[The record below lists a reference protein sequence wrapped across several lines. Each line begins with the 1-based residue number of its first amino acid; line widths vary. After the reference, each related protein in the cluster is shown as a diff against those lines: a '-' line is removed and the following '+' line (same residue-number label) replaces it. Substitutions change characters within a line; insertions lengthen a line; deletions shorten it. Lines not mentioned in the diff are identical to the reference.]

1 LDANAPLRSFTAQR
15 KITPWFSP
23 DIKALLV
30 ARDRAR
36 RTWCRKKTS
45 VTYLIFKKLRNQT
58 KLTIK
63 NAKNAYY
70 HLIFDNARSD
80 REIWSQLRTLG
91 LIRSKVRTLPLTISP
106 EVLNIHFT
114 DVYGTPTPT
123 HPTEL
128 PNLDPDLGYS
138 GYTDGKFYLTNP
150 TYLRGAD

>member
-1 LDANAPLRSFTAQR
+1 MLTLRFAHSLHKGKSHRDSPLTSRLFWLRGTGREGLGAE
-15 KITPWFSP
+15 
-23 DIKALLV
+23 
-30 ARDRAR
+30 
-36 RTWCRKKTS
+36 KKTS

-91 LIRSKVRTLPLTISP
+91 LIRTLPLTISP

-114 DVYGTPTPT
+114 DVCGTLTPT

-128 PNLDPDLGYS
+128 LDLPEIKTLILATLGTPMVS
-138 GYTDGKFYLTNP
+138 ST
-150 TYLRGAD
+150 